1 MNSTQPFRFGV
12 VASQAPTG
20 AAWLDHARHI
30 ERLGFDTLVT
40 PDSIAHGLSVLPM
53 LAAAATATT
62 RLHLGTYVLAN
73 DFRHPVL
80 VAKDATTLAVLSDG
94 RFELG
99 IGAGHPG
106 TGPDNAMLGRTFD
119 QPGVRVSRLAESV
132 GIIRRLLDGET
143 VTTTGEHY
151 TTTDAHVVPY
161 GTQPHHVPLLI
172 GAGGTRM
179 LTLAGQHA
187 DTVAL
192 GIPLDADA
200 DTAAKL
206 IERVRDAERSR
217 PVPAPAGASAASP
230 TPAPVELNV
239 NLMAVGDAVPRYL
252 ADRIDPTALAASGAL
267 SVVTGLPQDMAD
279 QLRDRRE
286 RLGISYLVVS
296 EELVDA
302 FTPVLRILAGE

>member
-80 VAKDATTLAVLSDG
+80 VAKDAMTLAVLSDG

-119 QPGVRVSRLAESV
+119 RPGVRVSRLAESV

-161 GTQPHHVPLLI
+161 EMQPHHVPLLI

-179 LTLAGQHA
+179 LTLAGGHA

-206 IERVRDAERSR
+206 IDRVRDAERSR
-217 PVPAPAGASAASP
+217 PVPTG
-230 TPAPVELNV
+230 APVELNV

-267 SVVTGLPQDMAD
+267 SVVTGSPQDMAD

>member
-1 MNSTQPFRFGV
+1 M
-12 VASQAPTG
+12 
-20 AAWLDHARHI
+20 
-30 ERLGFDTLVT
+30 
-40 PDSIAHGLSVLPM
+40 
-53 LAAAATATT
+53 
-62 RLHLGTYVLAN
+62 
-73 DFRHPVL
+73 L
-80 VAKDATTLAVLSDG
+80 VAKDAMTLAVLSDG

-119 QPGVRVSRLAESV
+119 PPGVRVTRLAESV
-132 GIIRRLLDGET
+132 AIIRRLLDGET
-143 VTTTGEHY
+143 VTTTGGHY
-151 TTTDAHVVPY
+151 TTTDAHVTPH
-161 GTQPHHVPLLI
+161 GTQPSHVPLLI

-179 LTLAGQHA
+179 LTLAGGHA

-200 DTAAKL
+200 DTAGKL
-206 IERVRDAERSR
+206 IDRVHDAERTR
-217 PVPAPAGASAASP
+217 PA
-230 TPAPVELNV
+230 PAPVELNV

-252 ADRIDPTALAASGAL
+252 TDRIDPTALAASGAL
-267 SVVTGLPQDMAD
+267 SVVSGSPQDMAD

-302 FTPVLRILAGE
+302 FTPVLRILSGE

>member
-1 MNSTQPFRFGV
+1 MNSTAPFRFGV
-12 VASQAPTG
+12 VASPAPTG

-30 ERLGFDTLVT
+30 ERLGFDTLVL

-62 RLHLGTYVLAN
+62 HLHLGTYVLAN

-80 VAKDATTLAVLSDG
+80 VAKDAMTVAVLSDG

-106 TGPDNAMLGRTFD
+106 TGPDNAMLGRPFD
-119 QPGVRVSRLAESV
+119 KPGVRVTRLAESV
-132 GIIRRLLDGET
+132 DIIRRLLDGET

-151 TTTDAHVVPY
+151 TTTDATVTPY
-161 GTQPHHVPLLI
+161 GTKPPHVPLLI

-179 LTLAGQHA
+179 LTLAGRHA
-187 DTVAL
+187 DAVAL

-200 DTAAKL
+200 DTAAAL
-206 IERVRDAERSR
+206 IDHLRDAAR
-217 PVPAPAGASAASP
+217 PGPAPL
-230 TPAPVELNV
+230 ELNV

-252 ADRIDPTALAASGAL
+252 ADRIDPTALAASGAV
-267 SVVTGLPQDMAD
+267 SVVSGSPQDMAD

>member
-1 MNSTQPFRFGV
+1 MNSTAPFRFGV
-12 VASQAPTG
+12 VAAQAPTG
-20 AAWLDHARHI
+20 AAWLDHARHV
-30 ERLGFDTLVT
+30 EHLGFDTLVM

-62 RLHLGTYVLAN
+62 HLRLGTYVLAN

-80 VAKDATTLAVLSDG
+80 VAKDAMTLAVLSDG

-106 TGPDNAMLGRTFD
+106 TGPDNAMLGRAFD
-119 QPGVRVSRLAESV
+119 RPAVRVSRLAESV
-132 GIIRRLLDGET
+132 AIIRRLLDGET

-151 TTTDAHVVPY
+151 TTTDANVTPR
-161 GTQPHHVPLLI
+161 GTEPPHVPLLI

-200 DTAAKL
+200 DTAGTL
-206 IERVRDAERSR
+206 IDHLRDAERTR
-217 PVPAPAGASAASP
+217 P
-230 TPAPVELNV
+230 TPIELNV
-239 NLMAVGDAVPRYL
+239 NLMAIGDAVPRYL
-252 ADRIDPTALAASGAL
+252 ADRIDPTALAASGAV
-267 SVVTGLPQDMAD
+267 SVVSGSPQDMAD
-279 QLRDRRE
+279 QLRDRRK